1 MKEINFDVT
10 LRTKDLF
17 RFTMRHTYFS
27 ISGIFSLLISFGSL
41 IACIATIGKYALST
55 TIVLLV
61 IGLLFTVVQPCM
73 LYMKCSV
80 QVKKSENVNAALHYI
95 LSEEGITIQQDKQ
108 QAKVHWYEIRKR
120 ILTKQAVYLYMSPV
134 RAFIFPQ
141 DQCNGQFHDVVA
153 MTAELVEKYK
163 DYEPEEEK
171 TEDE

>member
-1 MKEINFDVT
+1 MKEVHFDVT
-10 LRTKDLF
+10 LQTKDLF

-41 IACIATIGKYALST
+41 IACAATIGKYAAST
-55 TIVLLV
+55 TVVLLV

-80 QVKKSENVNAALHYI
+80 QIKKSENVNAALHYT
-95 LSEEGITIQQDKQ
+95 LSDDGITVQQGEQKAQ
-108 QAKVHWYEIRKR
+108 VHWYEIRKQ

-134 RAFIFPQ
+134 RAFIFPK
-141 DQCNGQFHDVVA
+141 DQCSERFQDIVT

-163 DYEPEEEK
+163 DYEPEEENV
-171 TEDE
+171 ENE